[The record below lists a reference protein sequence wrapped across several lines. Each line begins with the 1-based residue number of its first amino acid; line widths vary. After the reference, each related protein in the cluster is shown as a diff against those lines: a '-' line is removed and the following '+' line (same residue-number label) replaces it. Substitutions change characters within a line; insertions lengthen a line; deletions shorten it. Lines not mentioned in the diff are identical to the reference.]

1 MNVPVV
7 AFFNNKGGVGK
18 TSLVYHLTWMYADL
32 GVRVVAADL
41 DPQANLT
48 AAFLNERRLETLW
61 LDSNDAQTIY
71 GSVRPLI
78 DGTGDVAIPHVEQI
92 EEGFYQLSFLEEPLL
107 LSAGSL
113 IALLAGDLALS
124 QFEDQ
129 LSDVWPRC
137 LDGDPRAFR
146 VISAFWR
153 IMQKAAEIHQANL
166 ILMDLG
172 PNLGA
177 INRAALIAAD
187 YVITPLSPD
196 LFSLQGL
203 RNLGPTLDRWR
214 KEWHDRLNRW
224 QALPKSQSSENL
236 RLPTGT
242 MEPAGY
248 VVLQHAVRM
257 DRPIKA
263 YDHWI
268 AEIPREYRKSI
279 LGENLVH
286 SIIPITRDQHCLALL
301 KHYRSLMP
309 LAQEAHKPMFHLK
322 PADGAIGS
330 HMQSVQGVDKDF
342 RQLAISIAQRTN
354 ISLPQI
360 GE

>member
-1 MNVPVV
+1 MNVPIV

-18 TSLVYHLTWMYADL
+18 TSLVYHLTWMYANL
-32 GVRVVAADL
+32 GVRVIAADL

-48 AAFLNERRLETLW
+48 AAFLSERRLETLW
-61 LDSNDAQTIY
+61 LDNNYAQTIY
-71 GSVRPLI
+71 GSISPLI
-78 DGTGDVAIPHVEQI
+78 EGTGDIAKPHTEQI
-92 EEGFYQLSFLEEPLL
+92 EEGLYQLSLLGEPLL
-107 LSAGSL
+107 FSTGSL

-153 IMQKAAEIHQANL
+153 IMQNAAENHGAKV
-166 ILMDLG
+166 ILLDLG

-187 YVITPLSPD
+187 YVVTPLSPD

-203 RNLGPTLDRWR
+203 RNLGPTLNRWR
-214 KEWHDRLNRW
+214 QEWDDRLTRW
-224 QALPKSQSSENL
+224 QAMPKSLSSENL
-236 RLPTGT
+236 RLPAGT
-242 MEPAGY
+242 MKPAGY

-268 AEIPREYRKSI
+268 AEIPHEYRRSV
-279 LGENLVH
+279 LGENLNYN
-286 SIIPITRDQHCLALL
+286 IIPVTDDEHCLALL

-309 LAQEAHKPMFHLK
+309 LAQEAHKPMFYLK

-330 HMQSVQGVDKDF
+330 HMQAVQGADKDF
-342 RQLAISIAQRTN
+342 RQLAINIAQSVN
-354 ISLPQI
+354 LSLTEAQ
-360 GE
+360 